1 MLMGIIFVFDDDKGA
16 ECNKCILSTIKADK
30 EVCAGL
36 GSRPVCPEEGYRIN
50 CPLIK
55 IN

>member
-1 MLMGIIFVFDDDKGA
+1 MIMELILAFDDKKGV
-16 ECNKCILSTIKADK
+16 ECKMCILSTIKGEK

-36 GSRPVCPEEGYRIN
+36 GSRPICSEEGCRMD
-50 CPLIK
+50 CPLIQ

>member
-1 MLMGIIFVFDDDKGA
+1 MIMELILVFDDKNGV
-16 ECNKCILSTIKADK
+16 ECKRCILSTIKGNQ

-36 GSRPVCPEEGYRIN
+36 GSRPVCPEEGCRIN

>member
-1 MLMGIIFVFDDDKGA
+1 MVMGLILVFDEEKGV
-16 ECNKCILSTIKADK
+16 ECSKCILSTIKGNQ

-36 GSRPVCPEEGYRIN
+36 GSRPVCPEEGCRIN

>member
-1 MLMGIIFVFDDDKGA
+1 MIMELILAFDEKKGV
-16 ECNKCILSTIKADK
+16 ECKKCILSTIKNNK
-30 EVCAGL
+30 EVCSGL
-36 GSRPVCPEEGYRIN
+36 GSRPDCPEEGCRIN